1 MTTFAKIPRIALI
14 AHDAQKTKLVEIT
27 AQFKGTLAQC
37 FLFGTG
43 TTAGRINNEVGLPI
57 KALLSGPLGGDQ
69 QIGAMV
75 AEGKLDAVIF
85 LRDPLCAQPHEPDIN
100 ALLRVCDVHKVALGT
115 NSTTAKWLL
124 IAIRDH
130 LESTTP
136 LGGA

>member
-14 AHDAQKTKLVEIT
+14 AHDAQKNKIVEIAT
-27 AQFKGTLAQC
+27 QFKATLTQC
-37 FLFGTG
+37 ILCGTG
-43 TTAGRINNEVGLPI
+43 TTAGRIKHDVGLPI
-57 KALLSGPLGGDQ
+57 QALLSGPLGGDQ

-75 AEGKLDAVIF
+75 AEGRLDAVIF

-124 IAIRDH
+124 LAITDH
-130 LESTTP
+130 LEDHQLVSN
-136 LGGA
+136 